1 MMKRILLS
9 LVLLMAAFCSVSAQE
24 RRPVDSKHP
33 MWLVHVDVWNQADPQ
48 KIINL
53 IPDDIKPFV
62 VMNLSLSCAYNKEQ
76 GIYERP
82 NSAIRT
88 YKSWATICQQNGMWF
103 TCQPASGG
111 HTHIKDDDLETFE
124 YFFTHYPNFLGWN
137 YAEQFWGFDEA
148 GDPSSSSQANRIA
161 LFAKLVPMHHK
172 YGGFLTISFCGN
184 IWSHP
189 LNPNGMMKRNAELRK
204 ACEQYPEAI
213 LWLYKYTTSS
223 CFYNNESVCFG
234 PFVSGLAKNY
244 GVRYDNCGW
253 NGAMS
258 SFFGDNNGRK
268 YPVAAGIGTV
278 MEQTCVN
285 GGAVWDGPELIW
297 TEDFQ
302 NLSNVT
308 NSNGY
313 QQRRWGTFPGF
324 DNAWIDMFR
333 RVIDGTLYV
342 PSREEVVEKTKIIIV
357 NNVTSGNDEDK
368 YAAWGDLY
376 DNLYKVKDPMNRGN
390 GQWMDN
396 FSYMKSSGR
405 YGAIPITPELY
416 DAAAKAIPL
425 QVKKATRTSTW
436 STLAK
441 KKQDFDKYYPQ
452 VSKGDLYVN
461 RYRNQL
467 ITYNPYSYLSKTARR
482 ATADIP
488 LQYNTCESLH
498 LDYYELS
505 SGSVREYADHI
516 DFYLNNYRTDTTT
529 VRLDTIRVSGV
540 KAEPTTSFK
549 KQGKSSSSPAPQATL
564 TKQYDAEAK
573 TFTAIVKH
581 NGPCTLTINC
591 EGEATDRLTDYLP
604 AEALTDLPVQPQ
616 PYNGPITVEA
626 EDMDFKSISNHVTF
640 YMAGWS
646 HVRNHAGNGFVVMG
660 TNTGGSLQHVV
671 NVPKA
676 GDYYVSLRYTNS
688 GSKTGTIQMKVGSKA
703 QNVDVKKTGTNEWLR
718 TGAVFSLNAGKNVFT
733 LTNNKGINLTA
744 DQVTYRPVDV
754 EEEKYAITI
763 RESENGVVVPSVQ
776 AAAEG
781 EEVKLEVIPNE
792 GYKLSGWRI
801 VHGNLT
807 ITNDNTFVMP
817 DEFVTIEPVFA
828 DESLVYGISLATAV
842 NGGIPEGWRTVQENN
857 DVHEYPNT
865 YGSGSRV
872 MKGFGGYQNAAIYW
886 REGVCEYGRQSGYPL
901 TLQPG
906 HYNLVFAMTAWKGSP
921 YYKVDILDSKD
932 NAIASGDNLT
942 TTNKIL
948 ASPNANGNTSA
959 NLKSA
964 KLRTL
969 SFEVEKAGK
978 YVIRFSNHTDG
989 DGLQEFL
996 LLECQVK
1003 YDYQA
1008 DGITEVAHDKAD
1020 QHAAKVQPGVY
1031 STMGVKMG
1039 RMQRGIN
1046 IVRTSD
1052 GRTVK
1057 VIR

>member
-1 MMKRILLS
+1 MKHLLLS
-9 LVLLMAAFCSVSAQE
+9 LLLIVAAVSPSWAQE

-137 YAEQFWGFDEA
+137 FAEQFWGFDEA
-148 GDPSSSSQANRIA
+148 GDPSSSSQAARIA
-161 LFAKLVPMHHK
+161 LFAKLVPMHHQ

-189 LNPNGMMKRNAELRK
+189 LNPNGMMKRNADLRK

-223 CFYNNESVCFG
+223 CFYNNESVTFG
-234 PFVSGLAKNY
+234 PFVAGLAKNY

-253 NGAMS
+253 NGALNALL
-258 SFFGDNNGRK
+258 GEGHGKK

-302 NLSNVT
+302 NLSNT
-308 NSNGY
+308 TSSTGY
-313 QQRRWGTFPGF
+313 QQRRWGNYPGF

-333 RVIDGTLYV
+333 RVIDGTLYI

-368 YAAWGDLY
+368 YAVWGDLY

-396 FSYMKSSGR
+396 YSYMKSTGR
-405 YGAIPITPELY
+405 YGAIPITPELWA
-416 DAAAKAIPL
+416 DDAKAIPL
-425 QVKKATRTSTW
+425 RVNKASRTTTWSSLTKKKA
-436 STLAK
+436 
-441 KKQDFDKYYPQ
+441 DFDKYYPE

-461 RYRNQL
+461 RYHNQL
-467 ITYNPYSYLSKTARR
+467 ITYNPYSYLSKNPRR
-482 ATADIP
+482 AVADIP

-505 SGSVREYADHI
+505 SGSVREYADRI
-516 DFYLNNYRTDTTT
+516 EFYLNNYRTDTTT
-529 VRLDTIRVSGV
+529 VRPDTIRITGV
-540 KAEPTTSFK
+540 TKEPSTTFK
-549 KQGKSSSSPAPQATL
+549 KLGKSTASPAPQGTL
-564 TKQYDAEAK
+564 TKKYDAETQ

-581 NGPCTLTINC
+581 MGPCSLTIKC

-604 AEALTDLPVQPQ
+604 ADALTDLPLQPQ
-616 PYNGPITVEA
+616 PYYGPITVEA
-626 EDMDFKSISNHVTF
+626 EDMDFKSIANHVTF

-660 TNTGGSLQHVV
+660 TSTSGSLQHVV
-671 NVPKA
+671 NVPQA
-676 GDYYVSLRYTNS
+676 GQYYVSLRYTNNT
-688 GSKTGTIQMKVGSKA
+688 SKTGTVLMKVGSQTENA
-703 QNVDVKKTGTNEWLR
+703 TIKKTGTNEWVR
-718 TGAVFSLNAGKNVFT
+718 TGAVFDLQAGNNTFT
-733 LTNNKGINLTA
+733 LTNNKGINFTA

-754 EEEKYAITI
+754 EDEKYDITI
-763 RESENGVVVPSVQ
+763 RDAENGVVVPSVE

-781 EEVKLEVIPNE
+781 EEVHLDVIPNE

-801 VHGNLT
+801 IHGNVSISADGNFT
-807 ITNDNTFVMP
+807 MP
-817 DEFVTIEPVFA
+817 DEFVTIEPIFQ
-828 DESLVYGISLATAV
+828 DMTLIYGIDLV
-842 NGGIPEGWRTVQENN
+842 NIENGAFPQGWRTTQENSE
-857 DVHEYPNT
+857 VHEYPNS
-865 YGSGSRV
+865 YGSGARV
-872 MKGFGGYQNAAIYW
+872 MKGFQGYQGAAIYW
-886 REGVCEYGRQSGYPL
+886 REATCEYGLQSSYPL
-901 TLQPG
+901 TLEPG
-906 HYNLVFAMTAWKGSP
+906 DYKLTFAMAAWKGTP
-921 YYKVDILDSKD
+921 YYKVEILDSKKKV
-932 NAIASGDNLT
+932 IAEGDDA
-942 TTNKIL
+942 TTNNRFL
-948 ASPNANGNTSA
+948 ASPNANGNTGASVK
-959 NLKSA
+959 NA
-964 KLRTL
+964 KQRTL
-969 SFEVEKAGK
+969 SFTVETKGK
-978 YVIRFSNHTDG
+978 HYIRFSNYSDT

-996 LLECQVK
+996 LLDCKVNSVPKQEEE
-1003 YDYQA
+1003 
-1008 DGITEVAHDKAD
+1008 DGINTL
-1020 QHAAKVQPGVY
+1020 AAEGSTTIVPSIY
-1031 STMGVKMG
+1031 NTMGVKMG
-1039 RMQRGIN
+1039 RVQRGIN

-1052 GRTVK
+1052 GRTIK
-1057 VIR
+1057 VLR